1 MFYYILKQLYRE
13 SLRVSYNLT
22 IGVKLYYVVQITT
35 FWCTTLKYTTVHYVH
50 YTMYV
55 VYCILYSVY
64 IEKLHCFKIWQ
75 QGLLLTHNPALVELY
90 GREPTVYR
98 DTFYTKTIL
107 CSTCLEEWTF
117 ILFRQVRLLVPC
129 LRIRMSFKL
138 DLNVFVIMISN
149 F

>member
-1 MFYYILKQLYRE
+1 MEDPLSRFTHYKNKMKRLYLITDFNFLKLF
-13 SLRVSYNLT
+13 VLT
-22 IGVKLYYVVQITT
+22 VLSTL
-35 FWCTTLKYTTVHYVH
+35 CTLHYVCCI
-50 YTMYV
+50 MY
-55 VYCILYSVY
+55 IVY

-75 QGLLLTHNPALVELY
+75 QGLLLTHNPALIELY

-138 DLNVFVIMISN
+138 DLKCVCNHDFKLLKHILQVWT
-149 F
+149 